1 MSVVEYGCGD
11 GNQLKMATYPQY
23 LSFDVSPAAIS
34 MCKSVFNGDATKQFR
49 LMSEYAGESAELT
62 L

>member
-23 LSFDVSPAAIS
+23 LGFDVSPAAIS